1 MTAIA
6 AAEIAYDD
14 VRARRNAVILALGQ
28 ALYSSATVIMFTTA
42 GLVGVEIAPSKGWA
56 TLPISAFVIGTALS
70 TVPASLLM
78 RRIGRKPGFSAA

>member
-42 GLVGVEIAPSKGWA
+42 GLVGVEIAPSKPGEIWA
-56 TLPISAFVIGTALS
+56 KMEEKRFQSP
-70 TVPASLLM
+70 
-78 RRIGRKPGFSAA
+78 RCC